1 MHTIINSF
9 QSNGSSRSTEV
20 TPVESFRQPTYE
32 CQDQGDA
39 IKLDVFVPGVTAA
52 GVDIEARGPDL
63 LITARKAHYVR
74 VNWSTLHLES
84 AQRDYRL
91 RLRLGLAFDYPAMRA
106 EIHEGILSVTL
117 PKRDV
122 VGSHP
127 PLACVA

>member
-9 QSNGSSRSTEV
+9 QSNGSSRSAEV

-32 CQDQGDA
+32 CQDHGDA

-91 RLRLGLAFDYPAMRA
+91 RLRLGLAFNYPAMRA

-117 PKRDV
+117 PKRDF
-122 VGSHP
+122 VGRHP